1 MISLQVRM
9 IDLEG
14 TDRNKRVNTTFCL
27 AISFLIT
34 ASIKTVILVT
44 DSKLF
49 STSESDV
56 LKNNDLKTITK
67 GNLIQLII
75 LATIHMKTSK
85 DTRNNWSGKLAHK
98 ALNKQ
103 VGHSD
108 KVLELLARE
117 AIFLRLNLC
126 NV

>member
-27 AISFLIT
+27 TISFLIT

-67 GNLIQLII
+67 GNLIQLKS

-85 DTRNNWSGKLAHK
+85 DTRNN
-98 ALNKQ
+98 
-103 VGHSD
+103 
-108 KVLELLARE
+108 
-117 AIFLRLNLC
+117 
-126 NV
+126 

>member
-1 MISLQVRM
+1 MISFQVHM

-34 ASIKTVILVT
+34 ASTKTVIFVT

-56 LKNNDLKTITK
+56 LKNNDLITITK
-67 GNLIQLII
+67 GNLIQLKS
-75 LATIHMKTSK
+75 LATIHMKISK
-85 DTRNNWSGKLAHK
+85 DTRNN
-98 ALNKQ
+98 
-103 VGHSD
+103 
-108 KVLELLARE
+108 
-117 AIFLRLNLC
+117 
-126 NV
+126 

>member
-34 ASIKTVILVT
+34 ASTKTVIFVT

-56 LKNNDLKTITK
+56 LKNNDLVTITK
-67 GNLIQLII
+67 GNLIQLKS
-75 LATIHMKTSK
+75 LATIHMKISK
-85 DTRNNWSGKLAHK
+85 DTRNN
-98 ALNKQ
+98 
-103 VGHSD
+103 
-108 KVLELLARE
+108 
-117 AIFLRLNLC
+117 
-126 NV
+126 